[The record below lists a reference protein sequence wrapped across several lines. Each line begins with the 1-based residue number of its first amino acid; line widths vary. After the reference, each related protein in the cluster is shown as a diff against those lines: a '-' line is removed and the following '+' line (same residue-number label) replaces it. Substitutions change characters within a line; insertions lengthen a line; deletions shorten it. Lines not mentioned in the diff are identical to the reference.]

1 MHKNRHRAHIHTGKT
16 IREKHLAMKKMFL
29 SNAFRVFLAVFVL
42 AFGVLYVVYTS
53 SISTK
58 GYDITD
64 MQKQITNLKRE
75 NQKLEFKIAQHRS
88 MQSIQE
94 RLEGMDLVSAE
105 NIEYKTIVES
115 TVVRR

>member
-1 MHKNRHRAHIHTGKT
+1 MHAGNT
-16 IREKHLAMKKMFL
+16 IREKHLAMKRVFL
-29 SNAFRVFLAVFVL
+29 SNTFRVALAVFVL
-42 AFGVLYVVYTS
+42 TFGVLYVVCTS

-64 MQKQITNLKRE
+64 MEKQITNLKRE

-94 RLEGMDLVSAE
+94 RLEGMDLVSAD
-105 NIEYKTIVES
+105 NIQYKTIIDT
-115 TVVRR
+115 TVARR